1 MLEFKKVSKV
11 YRREKGI
18 NLRARYAFQDDELIA
33 LHDISFTI
41 AAGAA
46 VGVVG
51 KSAAGKSTLVK
62 LASGLEQP
70 ASGEILVGKQEKQL
84 ASAPGESQNGPLS
97 RKPITL
103 KERAGILQVVWQDGI
118 GSLNPRMK
126 VDDILAEP
134 LRIHHRK
141 AAKDKIAQL
150 LEEVSL
156 PAGVGG
162 RYPQQLSGGEAQR
175 VAIARALSLDP
186 DLLICDE
193 PASALDIQTKVK
205 ICRLINSLRQ
215 SRKMALLLIAHDLPM
230 IRKLTDALIV
240 MDGGRIVESGQTEKV
255 LKSPAHPATRSIIEA
270 EPVLTGRV
278 G

>member
-1 MLEFKKVSKV
+1 MLEFKQVSKV
-11 YRREKGI
+11 YRRNKG
-18 NLRARYAFQDDELIA
+18 NDLRPRPSREDDLVA
-33 LHDISFTI
+33 LHDITFSI
-41 AAGAA
+41 AAGGA

-70 ASGEILVGKQEKQL
+70 TSGVIMVGRPEVLPASAASGDPSDARVRV
-84 ASAPGESQNGPLS
+84 PL
-97 RKPITL
+97 TL
-103 KERAGILQVVWQDGI
+103 KERASILQVVWQDGI

-126 VDDILAEP
+126 VEDILAEP

-141 AAKDKIAQL
+141 TDTDKIVEL
-150 LEEVSL
+150 LAEVSL
-156 PAGVGG
+156 PADIRT
-162 RYPQQLSGGEAQR
+162 RYPWHLSGGEAQR

-205 ICRLINSLRQ
+205 ICGLLNSLRQ

-230 IRKLTDALIV
+230 IRKLTDSLIV
-240 MDGGRIVESGQTEKV
+240 MDEGHIVESGHTATV

-270 EPVLTGRV
+270 EPVLTRRIG
-278 G
+278 